1 MTTQAAARAGIPVTV
16 CGGAAGEALAAP
28 LLVGLGVRSLSMPAV
43 LIAGQK
49 ARLRKLALGDCEA
62 LAAKALDLSSAAA
75 VRALVRDFLDA

>member
-1 MTTQAAARAGIPVTV
+1 
-16 CGGAAGEALAAP
+16 
-28 LLVGLGVRSLSMPAV
+28 VGLGVRSLSMPAV